1 MWGAYEGNMKIAWV
15 AQKDICKSKRFGG
28 LRVGFLKRKN
38 KRVASQMDMEIQ
50 KGTEDA
56 RPRIK

>member
-1 MWGAYEGNMKIAWV
+1 MKIAWV